1 MDGINSSLNSLL
13 RATPALLSAAA
24 VTMTLC
30 EDVFF
35 RPFGRPQAALRPQAN
50 RLLSAHVVAFA
61 SRGMSMTAIFYFGGI
76 GAGAANLRWR
86 GGGDGGLVLSSP
98 SSPPQDDGL
107 APMFYLAGT
116 VFNAMHFAFA
126 PRDLAL
132 MDVITDE
139 SNVDAGKGKDNCTA
153 MTNWVRMN
161 VTRGLVA
168 DLPAFICNLFGLV
181 LSLS

>member
-1 MDGINSSLNSLL
+1 MDGNNRPLHSLL
-13 RATPALLSAAA
+13 RATPALFSAAA

-35 RPFGRPQAALRPQAN
+35 RPFGKPQAALRPQAN
-50 RLLSAHVVAFA
+50 RLLNAHVVAFM
-61 SRGMSMTAIFYFGGI
+61 SRAMSMTAVFYFGGI

-86 GGGDGGLVLSSP
+86 GDRGLILSAP

-126 PRDLAL
+126 PRDMGL

-139 SNVDAGKGKDNCTA
+139 SKVDAGKEKDNCTA
-153 MTNWVRMN
+153 MANWVRMN

-168 DLPAFICNLFGLV
+168 DLPALICNLFGLV
-181 LSLS
+181 LSLP